1 MRPVLAVD
9 LICAGRAV
17 LRVRPDAQDMLARRL
32 IETACIADRYRL
44 AEGVA
49 HPEFGDGTLASAA
62 RHAGLVPEPEVG
74 DVRFARAL
82 ICVLEAVIAGARVT
96 HRSGR

>member
-17 LRVRPDAQDMLARRL
+17 LRAHPDAQDVLARRL
-32 IETACIADRYRL
+32 IETACVADDYRL

-62 RHAGLVPEPEVG
+62 RHAGLVPEPQVG
-74 DVRFARAL
+74 NVRFARAL
-82 ICVLEAVIAGARVT
+82 ICVLEAVIEAARVN
-96 HRSGR
+96 HRDQR